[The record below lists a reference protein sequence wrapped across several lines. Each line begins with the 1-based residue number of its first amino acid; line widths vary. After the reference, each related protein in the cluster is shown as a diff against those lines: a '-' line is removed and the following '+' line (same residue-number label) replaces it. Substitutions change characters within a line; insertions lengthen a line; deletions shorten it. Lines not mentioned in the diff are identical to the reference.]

1 MLRLTQIE
9 ISRARK
15 CTSKSGVS
23 FYITFIS
30 RLGFVDLSAKA
41 KVLSHIRLSKFAYL
55 ANMLN
60 IFRSLVCESE
70 LRLTN
75 PSPFTT
81 LAGPVAHV
89 VRENKHLKMPYAL
102 GICVHDPQA
111 GKIAGKHPWA
121 TPRPFTT
128 PANYF

>member
-15 CTSKSGVS
+15 CTSKSGVP

-75 PSPFTT
+75 PSSFTRPG
-81 LAGPVAHV
+81 GPVAHV
-89 VRENKHLKMPYAL
+89 VRENKHLDVPY
-102 GICVHDPQA
+102 
-111 GKIAGKHPWA
+111 
-121 TPRPFTT
+121 
-128 PANYF
+128 